1 MAFCT
6 RCMSGILFTA
16 LLIVAFGQNEA
27 LANREAHT
35 IQLFK
40 ADRSRTVPDPYSRHY
55 DIRLAHEGRIKAT
68 LYIDDFGAAGVKGY
82 IHFGIKAY
90 KRDQRH
96 VAKDNLASKKVSQSG
111 IHAITSPI
119 DSDALGVSRR
129 YRIYVDNYMNIP
141 ARGKLVL
148 EYPGRR
154 GGEEATEPG
163 GQRQAHRKC
172 DLLVTR
178 LALTKDGRV
187 TVGLKNNGP
196 GAVPDQVW
204 SSNQSASV
212 MLFRE
217 GRRWGGAA
225 IRVIDPQRRLQ
236 PPGGTATY
244 VSNLEVTGPE
254 EITAVVDYGNRV
266 GEANKA
272 NNGRVATLGGSGPA
286 PVVPPKGLK
295 PRTLKP

>member
-1 MAFCT
+1 MASCI
-6 RCMSGILFTA
+6 RRMSGILFTA
-16 LLIVAFGQNEA
+16 LLIVAFGQSEA
-27 LANREAHT
+27 LATREAHT

-40 ADRSRTVPDPYSRHY
+40 ANRNGTVPDPYSRHY
-55 DIRLAHEGRIKAT
+55 DIRLTHAGRIKAT
-68 LYIDDFGAAGVKGY
+68 LHVDDFGATGVKGY
-82 IHFGIKAY
+82 IHFGIKTY
-90 KRDQRH
+90 KRDRRH
-96 VAKDNLASKKVSQSG
+96 VAKASLASKKVSQPG
-111 IHAITSPI
+111 VHTITSAI
-119 DSDALGVSRR
+119 DSDALGASRR

-154 GGEEATEPG
+154 GSEETTASG
-163 GQRQAHRKC
+163 GQRQAHQKC

-178 LALTKDGRV
+178 LSLTKDGRV
-187 TVGLKNNGP
+187 MVDLKNNGP

-204 SSNQSASV
+204 SSKQSASV

-272 NNGRVATLGGSGPA
+272 NNGRVATLGGSDPA

-295 PRTLKP
+295 PRTLEP